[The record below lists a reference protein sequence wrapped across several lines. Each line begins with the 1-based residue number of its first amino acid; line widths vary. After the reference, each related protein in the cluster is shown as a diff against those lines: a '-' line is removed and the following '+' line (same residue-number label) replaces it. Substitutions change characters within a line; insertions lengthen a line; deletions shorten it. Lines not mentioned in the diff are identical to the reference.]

1 MFNVDNSVIGLI
13 IVSAISVFGISAF
26 YFDFL
31 HPSRNRSGDKHER

>member
-26 YFDFL
+26 YLDFV
-31 HPSRNRSGDKHER
+31 HPSRKQRGDKQDR